1 MPEMDTSE
9 TDISTYNCTLEK
21 DYDLVYHKDG
31 YASSRPLRLARIL
44 LLTFQYLA
52 YLIGI
57 LQGIIRGCLVIHV
70 QLLRIILGRFAVYSV
85 KWPFSKGCGKR

>member
-44 LLTFQYLA
+44 TFQFLG
-52 YLIGI
+52 YLIGK
-57 LQGIIRGCLVIHV
+57 LLGIIRRCLV
-70 QLLRIILGRFAVYSV
+70 LYILEFL
-85 KWPFSKGCGKR
+85 